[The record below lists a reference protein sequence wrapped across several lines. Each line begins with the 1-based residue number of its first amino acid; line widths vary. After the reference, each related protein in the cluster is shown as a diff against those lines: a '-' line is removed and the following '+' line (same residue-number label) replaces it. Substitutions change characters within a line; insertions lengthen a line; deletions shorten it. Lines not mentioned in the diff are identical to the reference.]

1 MRHTLFLLALCLP
14 LFQCSSSTPADEVFS
29 RQLISSVAGLASAYD
44 DAAGSVYIQVDQPGM
59 NQEAAAV
66 AELMAKVARWQR
78 LFPKKRIN
86 TWSVVTGDEG
96 SYGHPV
102 VAGLLIHYE
111 RQ

>member
-1 MRHTLFLLALCLP
+1 MRHTLFLLTLCLP
-14 LFQCSSSTPADEVFS
+14 LFQCSRTPADEVFS
-29 RQLISSVAGLASAYD
+29 RREISSVAGLSSAYD
-44 DAAGSVYIQVDQPGM
+44 DAAGSVYIQVDVPKRE
-59 NQEAAAV
+59 QEAAAV
-66 AELMAKVARWQR
+66 VELMIKVAHWQR